1 MPKITPI
8 YKTIEVGNNFSALD
22 YFKVISNN
30 GKKENCLLFESAD
43 VVPKY
48 GEYSIGT
55 SSPSLKITGRENDF
69 EILALNKLGRKI
81 IRLLNKEE
89 FDFCT
94 DLSFSEDKITG
105 RIKKNDNK
113 QMILDED
120 EKLNIKTQMDI
131 FRNILSKFKLEKS
144 IFTTFCGLFGAI
156 SYDFIDQ
163 FEILPENKNDL
174 TQDPDYIMYFIDNLF
189 LVDHKKGKMHFISI
203 MLDEE
208 EYEDCLEKI
217 QEYENLYS
225 GYKKENMAKKN
236 NFADASN
243 KISTLNISEDVSKE
257 QFISGVKRLKE
268 NILKGDIFQAVLSRT
283 KIIEADSN
291 DDDNRNTKDKSN
303 ENKDTDD
310 NNIIN
315 DNALNIYGRLKSINP
330 SPYMFFLNFGKDG
343 YLLGASPEM
352 SLRVAANPNNK
363 NEKIVETRPIA
374 GTKSRG
380 FAANKRNDNNK
391 NKEIAEIDLELD
403 NRYETQLKIDSK
415 EIAEHTML
423 IDLARN
429 DIARI
434 SKLGTRYVDEPF
446 VVEKYSHVQHLVSNV
461 RGILKP
467 NLDAM
472 HAYLATMNQ
481 GTLTGAPKVMAMK
494 LLREIEENK
503 RGFYGGA
510 VGYITPNGDMDTTIV
525 IRAIRIKDNKAYVRA
540 GAGIVYDSIPE
551 SEFEETEKKAASCI
565 AAIKSVLGR
574 EEDKVELNI
583 NSEVNNNP
591 NDDKKIKVLMI
602 DNFDS
607 FTYNIVD
614 ELLKKNCEVKV
625 LRNNISLDYFA
636 RKFAEFKPQLIVISP
651 GPSSPKEAGICIDVI
666 KEYSDKCA
674 IFGVCLG
681 HQCIIEAF
689 DGIVDKAPCVQ
700 HGKPSLILHSTTSI
714 FENIENPL
722 QAGRYHSLAGIKI
735 PSCLE
740 VIGKTENPEIVMAVK
755 HKSLQVYGVQF
766 HPESILTPA
775 GSKII
780 ENLLKICKKR

>member
-8 YKTIEVGNNFSALD
+8 YKSKEVGNNFSALD
-22 YFKVISNN
+22 YFRVISDN

-69 EILALNKLGRKI
+69 EIIALNKFGKRI
-81 IRLLNKEE
+81 IRLLNREE

-94 DLSFSEDKITG
+94 NLIFGEDKITG
-105 RIKKNDNK
+105 KIKKNENK
-113 QMILDED
+113 QIIVDED

-174 TQDPDYIMYFIDNLF
+174 TQDPDYMMYFVDNLF

-208 EYEDCLEKI
+208 EYEDCLNKI
-217 QEYENLYS
+217 QEYENSYDE
-225 GYKKENMAKKN
+225 YKKESIAMKN
-236 NFADASN
+236 NFAAASN
-243 KISTLNISEDVSKE
+243 KISELNITEDVSKE

-283 KIIEADSN
+283 KIIEAEGN
-291 DDDNRNTKDKSN
+291 NKENRNTNNISKDV
-303 ENKDTDD
+303 KDTDD

-315 DNALNIYGRLKSINP
+315 DNALNIYNKLKSINP
-330 SPYMFFLNFGKDG
+330 SPYMFFLNFGDEG

-352 SLRVAANPNNK
+352 SLRVMQNPNNK
-363 NEKIVETRPIA
+363 EEKIVETRPIA

-380 FAANKRNDNNK
+380 FVKTG
-391 NKEIAEIDLELD
+391 EIDVELD
-403 NRYETQLKIDSK
+403 NRYETQLKIDTK

-434 SKLGTRYVDEPF
+434 SKPGTRYVDEPF

-461 RGILKP
+461 QGILKP

-525 IRAIRIKDNKAYVRA
+525 IRAIRIKGNKAYVRA

-565 AAIKSVLGR
+565 AAIKSVLGG
-574 EEDKVELNI
+574 EDDKVDLSVKSHMD
-583 NSEVNNNP
+583 NS
-591 NDDKKIKVLMI
+591 KKIKVLMI

-666 KEYSDKCA
+666 KEY
-674 IFGVCLG
+674 
-681 HQCIIEAF
+681 
-689 DGIVDKAPCVQ
+689 
-700 HGKPSLILHSTTSI
+700 
-714 FENIENPL
+714 
-722 QAGRYHSLAGIKI
+722 
-735 PSCLE
+735 
-740 VIGKTENPEIVMAVK
+740 
-755 HKSLQVYGVQF
+755 
-766 HPESILTPA
+766 
-775 GSKII
+775 
-780 ENLLKICKKR
+780 

>member
-8 YKTIEVGNNFSALD
+8 YKTIEVKENFSALD
-22 YFKVISNN
+22 YFRIISNN

-81 IRLLNKEE
+81 IRSLEREE
-89 FDFCT
+89 FNFCT
-94 DLSFSEDKITG
+94 NLDFSEDKITG
-105 RIKKNDNK
+105 MIKKNENK
-113 QMILDED
+113 QIIIDED
-120 EKLNIKTQMDI
+120 EKLSLKTQMDI

-144 IFTTFCGLFGAI
+144 IFTTFCGLFGVI

-163 FEILPENKNDL
+163 FEALPKNKNDL
-174 TQDPDYIMYFIDNLF
+174 TQDPDYIMYFVDNLF
-189 LVDHKKGKMHFISI
+189 LVDHKKQKMHFISI

-208 EYEDCLEKI
+208 DYESCMDNINEYETSYNEFKKGIVMRKI
-217 QEYENLYS
+217 DDANEIKVAKLKIYE
-225 GYKKENMAKKN
+225 
-236 NFADASN
+236 D
-243 KISTLNISEDVSKE
+243 ISKE
-257 QFISGVKRLKE
+257 QYIAGVRRLKE

-283 KIIEADSN
+283 KIIETVN
-291 DDDNRNTKDKSN
+291 
-303 ENKDTDD
+303 NKETESSD
-310 NNIIN
+310 NNKETKNKIDIIN
-315 DNALNIYGRLKSINP
+315 DNALNIYDKLKTINP
-330 SPYMFFLNFGKDG
+330 SPYMFFLNFGRDG

-352 SLRVAANPNNK
+352 SLRVSVNPENK
-363 NEKIVETRPIA
+363 DEKIVETRPIA

-380 FAANKRNDNNK
+380 FEKDGIIN
-391 NKEIAEIDLELD
+391 LELD

-434 SKLGTRYVDEPF
+434 SNAGTRYVDEPF

-461 RGILKP
+461 RGVLKS

-481 GTLTGAPKVMAMK
+481 GTLTGAPKVMAMR

-525 IRAIRIKDNKAYVRA
+525 IRAIRIKDNIAYVRA

-551 SEFEETEKKAASCI
+551 NEFEETEKKAMSCI
-565 AAIKSVLGR
+565 VAIKSALSDKNKD
-574 EEDKVELNI
+574 EENKKEYENNKNNDVNSIDIKNNVI
-583 NSEVNNNP
+583 NVDNR
-591 NDDKKIKVLMI
+591 KIKVLMI

-625 LRNNISLDYFA
+625 LRNNVSLDYFA
-636 RKFAEFKPQLIVISP
+636 KKFAELKPQLIVISP

-666 KEYSDKCA
+666 KEYSTKCT

-689 DGIVDKAPCVQ
+689 GGKVDKAPCVL
-700 HGKPSLILHSTTSI
+700 HGKPSIILHTNSSI

-740 VIGKTENPEIVMAVK
+740 VIGKTEAPEIVMAVK
-755 HKSLQVYGVQF
+755 HKTLHVYGVQF

-780 ENLLKICKKR
+780 ENMLRICKNIIK

>member
-1 MPKITPI
+1 MLKITPI
-8 YKTIEVGNNFSALD
+8 YKTIEVKENFSALD
-22 YFKVISNN
+22 YFRVISNN

-55 SSPSLKITGRENDF
+55 SSPSLKITGKENDF
-69 EILALNKLGRKI
+69 EILALNKRGKKI
-81 IRLLNKEE
+81 IRLLNREE
-89 FDFCT
+89 FNFCT
-94 DLSFSEDKITG
+94 NLNFNEDKITG
-105 RIKKNDNK
+105 TIKKNENK
-113 QMILDED
+113 QITIDED
-120 EKLNIKTQMDI
+120 EKLSLKTQMDV

-163 FEILPENKNDL
+163 FEALPKNKDDL
-174 TQDPDYIMYFIDNLF
+174 TQDPDYIMYFVDNLF
-189 LVDHKKGKMHFISI
+189 LIDHKKQKMHFISI

-208 EYEDCLEKI
+208 DYESCMHNINEYETCYNAFKKGAVIGSANANNVAKLKI
-217 QEYENLYS
+217 YE
-225 GYKKENMAKKN
+225 
-236 NFADASN
+236 D
-243 KISTLNISEDVSKE
+243 ISKE
-257 QFISGVKRLKE
+257 QYIAGVKRLKE
-268 NILKGDIFQAVLSRT
+268 NILKGDIFQVVLSRT
-283 KIIEADSN
+283 KIVEAEN
-291 DDDNRNTKDKSN
+291 IDKSSL
-303 ENKDTDD
+303 E
-310 NNIIN
+310 
-315 DNALNIYGRLKSINP
+315 IYDKLKTINP
-330 SPYMFFLNFGKDG
+330 SPYMFFLNFGQEG

-352 SLRVAANPNNK
+352 SLRVSVNPNNK
-363 NEKIVETRPIA
+363 DEKIVETRPIA

-380 FAANKRNDNNK
+380 FAANNSNSDYKNNK

-403 NRYETQLKIDSK
+403 NRYETQLKIDNK

-434 SKLGTRYVDEPF
+434 SKPGTRYVDEPF

-461 RGILKP
+461 RGVLRS

-481 GTLTGAPKVMAMK
+481 GTLTGAPKVMAMR

-525 IRAIRIKDNKAYVRA
+525 IRAIRIKDNIVYVRA
-540 GAGIVYDSIPE
+540 GAGIVYDSVPE
-551 SEFEETEKKAASCI
+551 NEFEETEKKAMSCI
-565 AAIKSVLGR
+565 VAIKSALSDKNKN
-574 EEDKVELNI
+574 EENKKEY
-583 NSEVNNNP
+583 ENNNNKN
-591 NDDKKIKVLMI
+591 NDVNSIDTKNNVIDADNRKTKVLMI

-614 ELLKKNCEVKV
+614 ELLKKNCDVKV
-625 LRNNISLDYFA
+625 LRNNVSLDYFA

-651 GPSSPKEAGICIDVI
+651 GPSSPKEAGICIEII
-666 KEYSDKCA
+666 KEYSTKCT

-689 DGIVDKAPCVQ
+689 GGIVDKAPCVL
-700 HGKPSLILHSTTSI
+700 HGKPSLILHTDSSI

-740 VIGKTENPEIVMAVK
+740 VIGKTEAPEIVMAVK
-755 HKSLQVYGVQF
+755 HKNLAVYGVQF

-775 GSKII
+775 GSMII
-780 ENLLKICKKR
+780 DNMIRICKNIIK